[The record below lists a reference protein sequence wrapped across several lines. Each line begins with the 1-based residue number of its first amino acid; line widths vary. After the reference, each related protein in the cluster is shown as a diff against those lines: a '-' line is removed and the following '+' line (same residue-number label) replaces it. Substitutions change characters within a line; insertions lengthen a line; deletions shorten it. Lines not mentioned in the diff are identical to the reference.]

1 MGLSANS
8 ERRVNLYGHSH
19 GRLPEYNDKLQLD
32 VGVDVWGYRPVPL
45 ELILMI
51 MTNRNFKSATRMT
64 DEELNARVKELAE
77 RNAGY
82 REKFSSVLP

>member
-1 MGLSANS
+1 MAA
-8 ERRVNLYGHSH
+8 
-19 GRLPEYNDKLQLD
+19 
-32 VGVDVWGYRPVPL
+32 VGQAQIVQCSLFFRYRPVPL

-51 MTNRNFKSATRMT
+51 MTNRNFKSENRMT
-64 DEELNARVKELAE
+64 DEELNARAKELAE